1 MLIMEADGFGD
12 NLFLLKADEDT
23 VQENMDYWQM
33 FRESQPMTIMG
44 SILSEVIALYY
55 DVPIENFGIV
65 MHDRGN
71 YFGLQLG
78 IGDEVSQELQQKF
91 ADFLDDVEEFC
102 DGNGNAQF
110 DEDTNLISAPSKDD
124 LLIWLREFCDAADV
138 EIHPDIFEDPEE
150 VEEMFTEEY
159 GEKNEWR
166 DVAEQSL
173 KMAWVMAVL
182 PEKIYG
188 SRDALLK
195 DAYRIRRNMAYNF
208 EQVEAAISKEQFTKM
223 DKPYPSN
230 VRQRHRGNL
239 FEYH

>member
-1 MLIMEADGFGD
+1 MDADGFGD
-12 NLFLLKADEDT
+12 NLFLLKEGEDA
-23 VQENMDYWQM
+23 VQEDMDYWQI
-33 FRESQPMTIMG
+33 FRESQSMAMMAMIM
-44 SILSEVIALYY
+44 SEVIALYY
-55 DVPIENFGIV
+55 DVPVENFGIV

-78 IGDEVSQELQQKF
+78 IGDEVPQELQEKF

-124 LLIWLREFCDAADV
+124 LLTWLREFCDAAEV
-138 EIHPDIFEDPEE
+138 EIHPDIFDDPEG

-159 GEKNEWR
+159 GEQHDWR

-195 DAYRIRRNMAYNF
+195 DAYRIRRNLAYNF
-208 EQVEAAISKEQFTKM
+208 EQVEAAISREQFTKLE
-223 DKPYPSN
+223 KPYPSS

>member
-12 NLFLLKADEDT
+12 NLFLLQADEDT

-124 LLIWLREFCDAADV
+124 LLIWLREFCNAADV
-138 EIHPDIFEDPEE
+138 EIHPDIFEDPEG

-188 SRDALLK
+188 SRDALLTSVK
-195 DAYRIRRNMAYNF
+195 SSLPKWTNR
-208 EQVEAAISKEQFTKM
+208 T
-223 DKPYPSN
+223 
-230 VRQRHRGNL
+230 RQM
-239 FEYH
+239 

>member
-78 IGDEVSQELQQKF
+78 IGDEVSQKLQQKF

-138 EIHPDIFEDPEE
+138 KIHPDIFEDPEG

>member
-65 MHDRGN
+65 MHDRGI

-124 LLIWLREFCDAADV
+124 LLIWLREFCNAADV
-138 EIHPDIFEDPEE
+138 EIHPDIFEDPEG